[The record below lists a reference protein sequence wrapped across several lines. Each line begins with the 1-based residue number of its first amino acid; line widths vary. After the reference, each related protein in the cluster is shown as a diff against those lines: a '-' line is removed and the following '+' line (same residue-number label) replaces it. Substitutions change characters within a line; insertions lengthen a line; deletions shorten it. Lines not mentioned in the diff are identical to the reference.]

1 MRRLLAFL
9 DPWLRRPALVVKPHD
24 GTIRERE
31 IRHDEAD
38 ARVLVQMD
46 AAVDLRPTEASSA
59 ARRAREDLQV
69 ARDALVKDRTAAL
82 NRQKP
87 LRHRLLKQQHKR
99 RLAQIERHLA
109 AIDTEIEKRLAEDAA
124 LSRRTE
130 ILTSIPGVSRITA
143 AGLLTQ
149 MPELGRLDFS
159 ICRPWRRSVTTRTCA
174 RSTVSSS
181 RRERCG
187 RSRWSP
193 SCASSSCWAT
203 HYSNRTAAGS
213 PNGPG
218 GTARRSSRHD
228 RCLRGGRAWLR
239 EGR

>member
-38 ARVLVQMD
+38 ARVLAQMG

-149 MPELGRLDFS
+149 MPAA
-159 ICRPWRRSVTTRTCA
+159 RPQPV
-174 RSTVSSS
+174 
-181 RRERCG
+181 
-187 RSRWSP
+187 
-193 SCASSSCWAT
+193 AS
-203 HYSNRTAAGS
+203 
-213 PNGPG
+213 
-218 GTARRSSRHD
+218 D
-228 RCLRGGRAWLR
+228 RADTPDRAVYP
-239 EGR
+239 